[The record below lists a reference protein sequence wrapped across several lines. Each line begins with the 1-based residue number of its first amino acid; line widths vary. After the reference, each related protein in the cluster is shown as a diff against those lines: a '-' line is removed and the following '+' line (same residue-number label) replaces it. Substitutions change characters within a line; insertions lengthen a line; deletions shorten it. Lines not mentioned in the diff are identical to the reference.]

1 MRGRIGLLV
10 VAMVL
15 PASAARADPVIPH
28 DSVTLRN
35 GAIYSGEIVEK
46 VPGDHET
53 LKLATGEVKRFE
65 WADIVPAAPPAPP
78 APPPPP
84 PPVAVPTP
92 AAPPARQ
99 VRVRLDADNV
109 NTQLE
114 AYGGVDLVADGNGR
128 VYEQEEGIP
137 VCTAPCDK
145 PLTGGRYRVN
155 GPGIVP
161 SGWFDLPVNADSVV
175 LHAKTSSQVAM
186 TLGVLMTATS
196 VGVGVGGG
204 VPFYVVGNEPQ
215 SPNQAFKDVGIGF
228 FVLGTA
234 MLVVGIPLWIL
245 NGSSSV
251 RTDSGTLSQ
260 AARGGFA
267 F

>member
-1 MRGRIGLLV
+1 
-10 VAMVL
+10 MVL
-15 PASAARADPVIPH
+15 PSSVALADPAIPQ
-28 DSVTLRN
+28 DSVTLKN

-53 LKLATGEVKRFE
+53 LKLATGEVKRIE
-65 WADIVPAAPPAPP
+65 WADIVPSAPP

-84 PPVAVPTP
+84 VAAPTP
-92 AAPPARQ
+92 AAPPAKQ

-114 AYGGVDLVADGNGR
+114 AYGGEALVADGNGR
-128 VYEQEEGIP
+128 VYEEEEGIP

-145 PLTGGRYRVN
+145 SLAGGRYRVN

-161 SGWFDLPVNADSVV
+161 SGWFDLPLNADSVV
-175 LHAKTSSQVAM
+175 LHAKTSSQAAM
-186 TLGVLMTATS
+186 ITGLIMTAAS

-204 VPFYVVGNEPQ
+204 VPFYVIGNDSQ

-228 FVLGTA
+228 FVLGA
-234 MLVVGIPLWIL
+234 MMVVVGLPLWLI
-245 NGSSSV
+245 NSSSSV